1 MFPYLRQLWLEFWI
15 AKKILIKGR
24 KKGFLSFISLSSI
37 LGITLG
43 VMTLVVVMS
52 VMNGFHKE
60 LRSRIL
66 SATSHIEILG
76 DFSSVEILEEINRE
90 LIANKNIKSFAP
102 FIYGEALLSN
112 KNEKHGSLV
121 RGIDSNQEKKINNL
135 LQNIISGSSE
145 LGTADSIILGV
156 DLARSLN
163 LRVGDSVSIYVPQ
176 LRYTVIGA
184 IPKIKNFKV
193 TGIFDAGIYEFDSSL
208 ALINLDVARK
218 LFLDQKSLIS
228 GIRVQ
233 LKNAENTLKES
244 EKLKLFL
251 SKIPGR
257 VFVVNWMDKNKNFF
271 LAIQME
277 KRVMGIILTLIIAVA
292 AFNLIASL
300 TMTVQDKKKDIAILK
315 TMGFYN
321 GQIMKIFIF
330 QGFVVG
336 LLGAFFGLALGVII
350 SFNIDTIVPFIE
362 NTFNIHFLSKDIYYI
377 NKVPSEI
384 MYQDLLLI
392 SIVAIFMSLIATLYP
407 SLLAS
412 KFKPAVILKNE

>member
-76 DFSSVEILEEINRE
+76 DFSSAEVLNEINSE
-90 LIANKNIKSFAP
+90 LINNQNIKSFAP
-102 FIYGEALLSN
+102 FIHGEALLSN
-112 KNEKHGSLV
+112 KNDKHGSLI
-121 RGIDSNQEKKINNL
+121 RGVDSNQEKSINNL

-145 LGTADSIILGV
+145 LSANDSIILGI
-156 DLARSLN
+156 DLAKSLS
-163 LRVGDSVSIYVPQ
+163 LKVGDSVSLYVPQ

-208 ALINLDVARK
+208 ALINIDVARK
-218 LFLDQKSLIS
+218 LFFDEKILIS
-228 GIRVQ
+228 GVRVQ
-233 LKNAENTLKES
+233 LKNAENTLEES
-244 EKLKLFL
+244 EKLKIVL
-251 SKIPGR
+251 SRLPAR
-257 VFVVNWMDKNKNFF
+257 VFVLNWMDKNKNFF
-271 LAIQME
+271 QAIQME

-336 LLGAFFGLALGVII
+336 FLGALFGLALGVLI
-350 SFNIDTIVPFIE
+350 SINIDVIVPFIE
-362 NTFNIHFLSKDIYYI
+362 NSLNIQFLSKDIYYI

-384 MYQDLLLI
+384 IFQDLI
-392 SIVAIFMSLIATLYP
+392 SISVVAIIMSLIATIYP
-407 SLLAS
+407 SLLAA
-412 KFKPAVILKNE
+412 KFKPAAILKNE